1 MDNNMRYYRNRQGH
15 KGKVV
20 VTDLPLCQC
29 GEPATLSR
37 TVDGVVRR
45 SCSVHWSTPA
55 KKEKEATVALLK
67 SLGLIL

>member
-1 MDNNMRYYRNRQGH
+1 MDNMRYYRNRQGQ

-37 TVDGVVRR
+37 TVDGVVKRT
-45 SCSVHWSTPA
+45 CSIHWATPQ
-55 KKEKEATVALLK
+55 KRVNEATERLLR
-67 SLGLIL
+67 SLGLVL